1 MRTYEI
7 QAAVEQKLR
16 EGFERSGGAVMT
28 GAKVDIEG
36 EEIPK
41 IGQTM
46 IKKEPAQ

>member
-16 EGFERSGGAVMT
+16 EGFERSGGMT

-41 IGQTM
+41 MGQTM